1 MSLRHHLRSAEG
13 ASVVE
18 YALLIAGL
26 AAIVV
31 VAVFAIGRGAAAQIA
46 KGGACLTSSVCPASP
61 VAAPSSTPTAAP
73 TAAAAPT
80 PTPTPSSTRTSGGNN
95 GNNNGTTGTTG
106 TAATT
111 TGTTATGTT
120 ATTDEALG
128 SPHGIPGRSVRP
140 PWEHL

>member
-95 GNNNGTTGTTG
+95 GNNNGNNGNNG
-106 TAATT
+106 NS
-111 TGTTATGTT
+111 GNNNGNNR
-120 ATTDEALG
+120 DG
-128 SPHGIPGRSVRP
+128 NNRDD
-140 PWEHL
+140 